1 RMSAVSAVAAYRQAL
16 ARFAE
21 MTVLETWYSK
31 VAMEEVFEEY
41 ADDPKALKQLK
52 KSIAQAAHNTTEH
65 VFHKITAVENGT
77 PHITHQPPL
86 LYHPDPSELD
96 MGRDVRPFLEN
107 YHQMQKNSAAP
118 QEQTAPPKPARSWA
132 ISGTRRGLKARN
144 SSGLRPMK
152 TRSCGTNT

>member
-1 RMSAVSAVAAYRQAL
+1 
-16 ARFAE
+16 
-21 MTVLETWYSK
+21 
-31 VAMEEVFEEY
+31 
-41 ADDPKALKQLK
+41 
-52 KSIAQAAHNTTEH
+52 
-65 VFHKITAVENGT
+65 
-77 PHITHQPPL
+77 
-86 LYHPDPSELD
+86 PSELD

-152 TRSCGTNT
+152 TRSCGTNTHVMPATRTVKPPSVNPTTVSSKQARPTPAAERHGQRTDGWSRHLIPSLRGVMLAGERTRPSK